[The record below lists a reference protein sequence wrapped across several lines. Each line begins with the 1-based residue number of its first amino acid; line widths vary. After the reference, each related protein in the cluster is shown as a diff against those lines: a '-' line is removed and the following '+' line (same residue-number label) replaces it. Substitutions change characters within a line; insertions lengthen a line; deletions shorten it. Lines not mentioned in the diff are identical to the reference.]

1 MTTENFRLEKV
12 RDFGLLFSDTFL
24 FIKYNFKNLLKGM
37 LYYVVPFG
45 LLHGLILGLLQYE
58 TLLSMGNGSGIS
70 PNYSSS
76 TVIYSTIA
84 SYFFMLISYTV
95 AVAFVMQYIK
105 LYRDKGADNFE
116 VNEVGKAMLSNVPTI
131 FGAILLSAIIAV
143 VGFVLFIIPG
153 IYVTICISLVVPI
166 VVFEEESVGNAISGC
181 FNLIKN
187 NWWNTFAVLFVMGLI
202 SSALNFV
209 FQLPST
215 IYQLTSTIF
224 IVSGDAMTPNKSLL
238 ILFSMIQ
245 GIGYA
250 LIQVLPLTAI
260 AMQYFNLIEKRQSP
274 ALLKDLETVGNNE
287 TSISK

>member
-45 LLHGLILGLLQYE
+45 LLHGVVMGLLQYE
-58 TLLSMGNGSGIS
+58 NLLSIGNGSGIGA
-70 PNYSSS
+70 NYSSS

-84 SYFFMLISYTV
+84 SYFFMLVSYSV
-95 AVAFVMQYIK
+95 AIAFVTQYIK
-105 LYRDKGADNFE
+105 LYRDKGANNFE
-116 VNEVGKAMLSNVPTI
+116 VNEVGKSMLNNIPKI
-131 FGAILLSAIIAV
+131 LGAIILSGIIV
-143 VGFVLFIIPG
+143 VLGFIILIIPG
-153 IYVTICISLVVPI
+153 IYIAVCISLVVPI
-166 VVFEEESVGNAISGC
+166 IIFEDETVGNGISAC

-187 NWWNTFAVLFVMGLI
+187 NWWNTFAFLFVIGLI

-215 IYQLTSTIF
+215 IYQLMSTIF
-224 IVSGDAMTPNKSLL
+224 MASGDAMTPSKSLL
-238 ILFSMIQ
+238 ILFSIIQ

-260 AMQYFNLIEKRQSP
+260 AMQYFNLIERRQSP
-274 ALLKDLETVGNNE
+274 ALLKDLESVGNNE
-287 TSISK
+287 

>member
-24 FIKYNFKNLLKGM
+24 FIKYNFKNLFKGM

-45 LLHGLILGLLQYE
+45 LLQGVVMGLFQYE
-58 TLLSMGNGSGIS
+58 TLLSLGNGSGINA
-70 PNYSSS
+70 NYSSS
-76 TVIYSTIA
+76 TVIYSTLA
-84 SYFFMLISYTV
+84 SYIFMLISYTV
-95 AVAFVMQYIK
+95 AIAFITQYIK
-105 LYRDKGADNFE
+105 LYRDKGANNFE
-116 VNEVGKAMLSNVPTI
+116 VNEVGKAMLNNIPKI
-131 FGAILLSAIIAV
+131 LGAIILSGIIVVLGCILL
-143 VGFVLFIIPG
+143 IIPG
-153 IYVTICISLVVPI
+153 IYIGVCISLVVPI
-166 VVFEEESVGNAISGC
+166 IVFEDESVGNAISAC
-181 FNLIKN
+181 FNLIKS
-187 NWWNTFAVLFVMGLI
+187 NWWNTFAVLFVIGLI

-215 IYQLTSTIF
+215 IYQLMSTIF
-224 IVSGDAMTPNKSLL
+224 MANGDAMTPSKSLL
-238 ILFSMIQ
+238 ILFSIIQ

-260 AMQYFNLIEKRQSP
+260 VMQYFNLIERRQSP

>member
-45 LLHGLILGLLQYE
+45 LLHGVVMGLLQYE
-58 TLLSMGNGSGIS
+58 TLLSIGNGSGIGA
-70 PNYSSS
+70 NYSSS

-84 SYFFMLISYTV
+84 SYFFMLVSYSV
-95 AVAFVMQYIK
+95 AIAFVTQYIK
-105 LYRDKGADNFE
+105 LYRDKGANNFE
-116 VNEVGKAMLSNVPTI
+116 VNEVGKSMLNNIPKI
-131 FGAILLSAIIAV
+131 LGAIILSGIIV
-143 VGFVLFIIPG
+143 VLGFIILIIPG
-153 IYVTICISLVVPI
+153 IYIAVCISLVVPI
-166 VVFEEESVGNAISGC
+166 IIFEDETVGNGISAC

-187 NWWNTFAVLFVMGLI
+187 NWWNTFAFLFVIGLI

-215 IYQLTSTIF
+215 IYQLMSTIF
-224 IVSGDAMTPNKSLL
+224 MASGDAMTPSKSLL
-238 ILFSMIQ
+238 ILFSIIQ

-250 LIQVLPLTAI
+250 FIQVLPLTAI
-260 AMQYFNLIEKRQSP
+260 AMQYFNLIERRQSP
-274 ALLKDLETVGNNE
+274 ALLKDLESVGNNE
-287 TSISK
+287 

>member
-45 LLHGLILGLLQYE
+45 LLHGVVMGLLQYE
-58 TLLSMGNGSGIS
+58 TLLSIGNGSGIGA
-70 PNYSSS
+70 NYSSS

-84 SYFFMLISYTV
+84 SYFFMLVSYSV
-95 AVAFVMQYIK
+95 AIAFITQYIK
-105 LYRDKGADNFE
+105 LYRDKGANNFE
-116 VNEVGKAMLSNVPTI
+116 VNEVGKSMLNNIPKI
-131 FGAILLSAIIAV
+131 LGAIILSGIIV
-143 VGFVLFIIPG
+143 VLGFIILIIPG
-153 IYVTICISLVVPI
+153 IYIAVCISLVVPI
-166 VVFEEESVGNAISGC
+166 IIFEDETVGNGISAC

-187 NWWNTFAVLFVMGLI
+187 NWWNTFAFLFVIGLI

-215 IYQLTSTIF
+215 IYQLMSTIF
-224 IVSGDAMTPNKSLL
+224 MASGDAMTPSKSLL
-238 ILFSMIQ
+238 ILFSIIQ

-260 AMQYFNLIEKRQSP
+260 AMQYFNLIERRQSP
-274 ALLKDLETVGNNE
+274 ALLKDLESVGNNE
-287 TSISK
+287 

>member
-45 LLHGLILGLLQYE
+45 LLHGVVIGLLQYE
-58 TLLSMGNGSGIS
+58 TLLSIGNGSGIGA
-70 PNYSSS
+70 NYSSS

-84 SYFFMLISYTV
+84 SYFFMLVSYSV
-95 AVAFVMQYIK
+95 AIAFVTQYIK
-105 LYRDKGADNFE
+105 LYRDKGANNFE
-116 VNEVGKAMLSNVPTI
+116 VNEVGKSMLNNIPKI
-131 FGAILLSAIIAV
+131 LGAIILSGIIV
-143 VGFVLFIIPG
+143 VLGFIILIIPG
-153 IYVTICISLVVPI
+153 IYIAVCISLVVPI
-166 VVFEEESVGNAISGC
+166 IIFEDETVGNGISAC

-187 NWWNTFAVLFVMGLI
+187 NWWNTFAFLFVIGLI
-202 SSALNFV
+202 NSALNFV

-215 IYQLTSTIF
+215 IYQLMSTIF
-224 IVSGDAMTPNKSLL
+224 MASGDAMTPSKSLL
-238 ILFSMIQ
+238 ILFSIIQ

-260 AMQYFNLIEKRQSP
+260 AMQYFNLIERRQSP
-274 ALLKDLETVGNNE
+274 ALLKDLESVGNNE
-287 TSISK
+287 

>member
-45 LLHGLILGLLQYE
+45 LLHGVVMGLLQYE
-58 TLLSMGNGSGIS
+58 TLLSIGNGSEIGA
-70 PNYSSS
+70 NYSSS
-76 TVIYSTIA
+76 TIIYSTIA
-84 SYFFMLISYTV
+84 SYFFMLVSYSV
-95 AVAFVMQYIK
+95 AIAFVTQYIK
-105 LYRDKGADNFE
+105 LYRDKGANNFE
-116 VNEVGKAMLSNVPTI
+116 VNEVGKSMLNNIPKI
-131 FGAILLSAIIAV
+131 LGAIILSGIIV
-143 VGFVLFIIPG
+143 VLGFIILIIPG
-153 IYVTICISLVVPI
+153 IYIAVCISLVVPI
-166 VVFEEESVGNAISGC
+166 IIFEDETVGNGISAC

-187 NWWNTFAVLFVMGLI
+187 NWWNTFAFLFVIGLI

-215 IYQLTSTIF
+215 IYQLMSTIF
-224 IVSGDAMTPNKSLL
+224 MASGDAMTPSKSLL
-238 ILFSMIQ
+238 ILFSIIQ

-260 AMQYFNLIEKRQSP
+260 AMQYFNLIERRQSP
-274 ALLKDLETVGNNE
+274 ALLKDLESVGNNE
-287 TSISK
+287 

>member
-45 LLHGLILGLLQYE
+45 LLHGVVIGLLQYE
-58 TLLSMGNGSGIS
+58 TLLSIGNGSGIGA
-70 PNYSSS
+70 NYSSS

-84 SYFFMLISYTV
+84 SYFFMLVSYSV
-95 AVAFVMQYIK
+95 AIAFVTQYIK
-105 LYRDKGADNFE
+105 LYRDKGANNFE
-116 VNEVGKAMLSNVPTI
+116 VNEVGKSMLNNIPKI
-131 FGAILLSAIIAV
+131 LGAIILSGIIV
-143 VGFVLFIIPG
+143 VLGFIILIIPG
-153 IYVTICISLVVPI
+153 IYIAVCISLVVPI
-166 VVFEEESVGNAISGC
+166 IIFEDETVGNGISAC

-187 NWWNTFAVLFVMGLI
+187 NWWNTFAFLFVIGLI

-215 IYQLTSTIF
+215 IYQLMSTIF
-224 IVSGDAMTPNKSLL
+224 MASGDAMTPGKSLL
-238 ILFSMIQ
+238 ILFSIIQ

-260 AMQYFNLIEKRQSP
+260 AMQYFNLIERRQSP
-274 ALLKDLETVGNNE
+274 ALLKDLESVGNNE
-287 TSISK
+287 

>member
-45 LLHGLILGLLQYE
+45 LLHGVVIGLLQYE
-58 TLLSMGNGSGIS
+58 TLLSIGNGSGIGA
-70 PNYSSS
+70 NYSSS

-84 SYFFMLISYTV
+84 SYFFMLVSYSV
-95 AVAFVMQYIK
+95 AIAFVTQYIK
-105 LYRDKGADNFE
+105 LYRDKGANNFE
-116 VNEVGKAMLSNVPTI
+116 VNEVGKSMLNNIPKI
-131 FGAILLSAIIAV
+131 LGAIILSGIIV
-143 VGFVLFIIPG
+143 VLGFIILIIPG
-153 IYVTICISLVVPI
+153 IYIAVCISLVVPI
-166 VVFEEESVGNAISGC
+166 IIFEDETVGNGISAC

-187 NWWNTFAVLFVMGLI
+187 NWWNTFAFLFVIGLI

-215 IYQLTSTIF
+215 IYQLMSTIF
-224 IVSGDAMTPNKSLL
+224 MASGDAMTPSKSLL
-238 ILFSMIQ
+238 ILFSIIQ

-260 AMQYFNLIEKRQSP
+260 AMQYFNLIERRQSP
-274 ALLKDLETVGNNE
+274 ALLKDLESVGNNE
-287 TSISK
+287 

>member
-45 LLHGLILGLLQYE
+45 LLHGVVMGLLQYE
-58 TLLSMGNGSGIS
+58 TLLSIGNGSGIGA
-70 PNYSSS
+70 NYSSS

-84 SYFFMLISYTV
+84 SYFFMLVSYSV
-95 AVAFVMQYIK
+95 AIAFVTQYIK
-105 LYRDKGADNFE
+105 LYRDKGANNFE
-116 VNEVGKAMLSNVPTI
+116 VNEVGKSMLNNIPKI
-131 FGAILLSAIIAV
+131 LGAIILSGIIV
-143 VGFVLFIIPG
+143 VLGFIILIIPG
-153 IYVTICISLVVPI
+153 IYIAVCISLVVPI
-166 VVFEEESVGNAISGC
+166 IIFEDETVGNGISAC

-187 NWWNTFAVLFVMGLI
+187 NWWNTFAFLFVIGLI

-215 IYQLTSTIF
+215 IYQLMSTIF
-224 IVSGDAMTPNKSLL
+224 MASGDAMTPSKSLL
-238 ILFSMIQ
+238 ILFSIIQ

-260 AMQYFNLIEKRQSP
+260 AMQYFNLIERRQSP
-274 ALLKDLETVGNNE
+274 ALLKDLESVGNNE
-287 TSISK
+287 